1 MLSMKQIPTLAGLL
15 KQAIDNRLLD
25 VHTALIGRVEKYDA
39 STQLADVQPLMKHAR
54 KTNGDGIKQEGLP
67 LLVDV
72 PVLFPRAGGFFIS
85 LPIQVGDFVQV
96 IFNENSIDD
105 FLTESASKIDSAGRF
120 TLQGA
125 VAIPGIYPLSK
136 PVAGAHKAN
145 LVMGKDKGVQLH
157 IDGEKIRLGS
167 DVADEALALAKN
179 VTRELEKF
187 RGAFNS
193 HTHIAAATVGAVT
206 NAPTTTQITPTGDIA
221 TKKVVAL

>member
-1 MLSMKQIPTLAGLL
+1 MAHMTQTHTLAQLI
-15 KQAIDNRLLD
+15 KQAIENRLLD
-25 VHTALIGRVEKYDA
+25 VHTALVGRIERYDHQ
-39 STQLADVQPLMKHAR
+39 SQLADIQPTLK
-54 KTNGDGIKQEGLP
+54 ELP

-72 PVLFPRAGGFFIS
+72 PVLFPRAGSFFIS
-85 LPIQVGDFVQV
+85 LPVQIGDFVQV
-96 IFNENSIDD
+96 VLNETSIDH
-105 FLTESASKIDSAGRF
+105 FLTESASKIDSCGRF

-125 VAIPGIYPLSK
+125 VAIAGVYPLSR
-136 PVAGAHKAN
+136 PLAGAHRVN
-145 LVMGKDKGVQLH
+145 LVMGKDNGVQLH

-187 RGAFNS
+187 RSAFNS